1 MLKLVLLVSA
11 VCSAFPLVCA
21 VSSQAYDW
29 SQVKIGGGGGF
40 VPNVIFNPNEKG
52 LAYVRTDIGGA
63 YRLNSDDFWTPI
75 LDFINSSI
83 SDWWNATGMYT
94 NSWYANNGQI
104 LISEAQGATYS
115 VYSLPF
121 KVGGNMPGRGM
132 GEHLAVDPNLNN
144 TLFFGARSGHGLWK
158 STDFGASWTQVTSL
172 PDAYVCSYIPDPSDT
187 TGYYSDKVGI
197 AWVTFDSTSDSP
209 GTATPCI
216 FVGVVSNG
224 TNNVYVSD
232 NAGSSWAAVS
242 GQPNTQFFPHKGV
255 LSPAEKTL
263 YSDGVGPYDG
273 TNGAVGKYD
282 WTDITPVSE
291 GNLYSGFGGLAV
303 DLQRPGTIMVAGLTS
318 WWPDGSIYRS
328 TDDGATWFYSFRDPL
343 PPSVGP
349 SYTTNE
355 LAVQTGWWMEGLAIY
370 PFDSSHWR
378 YGTGQTIYGGHDL
391 LKWDS
396 VHNVTLESLADG
408 IEEESV
414 QVLIAPPSGPTLI
427 SAVGDEGGFVHTDLT
442 KPPAQEFLDPVW
454 ATTADLDYAGNAP
467 ATIVR
472 VGTDSSGQAART
484 PTQLSCPDHR
494 SRSASK
500 QVALSSDSGNTW
512 SPDAAIADDVA
523 LSKVALSANGT
534 TVLVRT
540 QNGDFQVSTNQAA
553 FAAVPSLPPWAA
565 IASDKL
571 DNAVFY
577 AAVGL
582 HFYVSDGGATF
593 AATRGA
599 LGSSTT
605 PVKIVV
611 NPHARGDVTVAG
623 RTFVKIPGVAQAWAV
638 ALGKPK
644 RVGGP
649 PRIGVIGYYSSDD
662 AGTSWVRIDDA
673 AHGFGLVRT
682 RRMSCARGRI
692 AYSVVFFTTGV
703 GNPIAG
709 DWRTYGCV
717 YIGAGGQGIFVECYQ
732 ADPPHLL
739 EDNLRRNKSVI
750 VAFKPMLNAP
760 KPEIWASLFR
770 KMMIQMYALKASR
783 YKGWKK
789 RTPCV
794 RMARRSSFP
803 RMTAIFIYSC
813 SISVGYQR
821 VEGQ

>member
-83 SDWWNATGMYT
+83 SDWWNVDALAIPLTRTATGMYT

-303 DLQRPGTIMVAGLTS
+303 DLQRPGTIMVAAGGLTAPFTAALTTAPPGLRPGHGHPLANRTLTS
-318 WWPDGSIYRS
+318 STRS
-328 TDDGATWFYSFRDPL
+328 GTRS

-442 KPPAQEFLDPVW
+442 KPPAQGTCFEFLDPVW

-484 PTQLSCPDHR
+484 PTQLSCPGHR

-553 FAAVPSLPPWAA
+553 FAVVPSLPPWAA

-582 HFYVSDGGATF
+582 QFYVSDGGATF

-611 NPHARGDVTVAG
+611 NPHARGDVT
-623 RTFVKIPGVAQAWAV
+623 FVKIPGVAQAWAV

-649 PRIGVIGYYSSDD
+649 PAVFAAARIGVIGYYSSDD

-717 YIGAGGQGIFVECYQ
+717 YIGAGGQGIFVGDVS
-732 ADPPHLL
+732 A
-739 EDNLRRNKSVI
+739 
-750 VAFKPMLNAP
+750 
-760 KPEIWASLFR
+760 
-770 KMMIQMYALKASR
+770 
-783 YKGWKK
+783 
-789 RTPCV
+789 
-794 RMARRSSFP
+794 
-803 RMTAIFIYSC
+803 
-813 SISVGYQR
+813 
-821 VEGQ
+821 